1 MAWSTRELAEL
12 AGTTVNTIRHYH
24 RLGLLEEPERRYNGY
39 KQYGVEHLICLLR
52 IRRLVELGVPLAQI
66 GEVRTNG
73 AIAPDV
79 LRQVDAELAAEAER
93 LRRARSD
100 IATILSTGASADTP
114 SGFESVASRLSE
126 ADKSLIHVHTR
137 LYDEDAM
144 KDLQRMAEAD
154 EDPTN
159 GEFDALSPEADDATR
174 QRLAERI
181 APVLVRHLADYP
193 WLSDATG
200 RTSMD
205 ERATRE
211 TFIDA
216 VANLYNPAQL
226 DVMGRAGVLAQE
238 QLRAA
243 RETPPDDVTAAG

>member
-12 AGTTVNTIRHYH
+12 TGTTVNTIRHYH

-66 GEVRTNG
+66 GEIRTNG

-79 LRQVDAELAAEAER
+79 LRQVDAELAVEAER
-93 LRRARSD
+93 LQRARSE
-100 IATILSTGASADTP
+100 IATILSVGASADTP
-114 SGFESVASRLSE
+114 AGFESVASRLSE

-144 KDLQRMAEAD
+144 KDLQRMVEAD
-154 EDPTN
+154 EESTSE
-159 GEFDALSPEADDATR
+159 EFDALSPEADEATR
-174 QRLAERI
+174 KSLAEKI
-181 APVLVRHLADYP
+181 APVLAQHLADYP
-193 WLSDATG
+193 WLTDATG
-200 RTSMD
+200 RTSMN
-205 ERATRE
+205 EQATRE
-211 TFIDA
+211 TFIEA
-216 VANLYNPAQL
+216 VANLYNAAQL
-226 DVMGRAGVLAQE
+226 DVMARAGVLAQD

-243 RETPPDDVTAAG
+243 RETPPDGVMAAN